1 MRTCKNCGCYL
12 PDNWTTCPA
21 CFVNE
26 NQPQE
31 IKKIVYK
38 EAKPRESL
46 SFNVCR
52 VDVFHKNYTKSSNV
66 FTSYDNAIKFAR
78 LMACDSL
85 VAIVLVVD
93 LRSDKIIEK
102 FSRKW
107 Y

>member
-21 CFVNE
+21 CFTNE
-26 NQPQE
+26 NQQQE
-31 IKKIVYK
+31 IKEIVYK
-38 EAKPRESL
+38 ETKQRESL

-52 VDVFHKNYTKSSNV
+52 VDVLRKNNTKSSN
-66 FTSYDNAIKFAR
+66 FFASYDNAIKFAR
-78 LMACDSL
+78 LMACDSF

-93 LRSDKIIEK
+93 LRSERIIEK
-102 FSRKW
+102 FSRKG

>member
-12 PDNWTTCPA
+12 SDNWTTCPA
-21 CFVNE
+21 CFTNE
-26 NQPQE
+26 E

-38 EAKPRESL
+38 ETKPHESL

-52 VDVFHKNYTKSSNV
+52 VDVLHKNNTKSSN
-66 FTSYDNAIKFAR
+66 FFASYDNAIKFAR
-78 LMACDSL
+78 LMACDSF

-93 LRSDKIIEK
+93 LRSERIIEK
-102 FSRKW
+102 FSRKG

>member
-21 CFVNE
+21 CFTNE

-31 IKKIVYK
+31 TKKVVYK
-38 EAKPRESL
+38 ETKPRESL

-52 VDVFHKNYTKSSNV
+52 VEVFHKNNTKSSNL
-66 FTSYDNAIKFAR
+66 FASYDNAVKFAH
-78 LMACDSL
+78 LMAFDSS
-85 VAIVLVVD
+85 VAIVLIVD
-93 LRSDKIIEK
+93 LHSGKIIEK
-102 FSRKW
+102 LSRKG